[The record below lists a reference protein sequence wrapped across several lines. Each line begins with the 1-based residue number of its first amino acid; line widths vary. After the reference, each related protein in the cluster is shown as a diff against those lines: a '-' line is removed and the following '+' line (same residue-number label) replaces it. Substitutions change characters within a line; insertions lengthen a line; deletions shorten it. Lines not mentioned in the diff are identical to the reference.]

1 MKKSLSRIAIAG
13 LLLLVCLP
21 AGAVTIVTTSGTGN
35 DWASNFGSGFSNG
48 MTFTDGTLTATI
60 RAYSNTN
67 SNGTFARAQVGRYSN
82 GLGVCNA
89 SEGTGCGSPAHQID
103 NGSSIPNFSSV
114 DLVLITFNQ
123 AVRVQSVGLTPSGS
137 GTPTPIDSDIRYL
150 IGSASYSDLNS
161 SILSLT
167 GPNILND
174 ATNGSIFG
182 SLLTNT
188 TTTAALNTLRTATL
202 NTGLINYLVIMP
214 GGIDS
219 NLDYFKLT
227 NIITFDTTTNEG
239 GVPEPS
245 TYAMLGC
252 GLVALGYFRRFR
264 KN

>member
-1 MKKSLSRIAIAG
+1 MKMSLSRIAITALF
-13 LLLLVCLP
+13 LLACLP
-21 AGAVTIVTTSGTGN
+21 AGAVTLVTTSGIGN
-35 DWASNFGSGFSNG
+35 HWISNFGSGFSNG
-48 MTFTDGTLTATI
+48 MTFTNGSLTATI

-67 SNGTFARAQVGRYSN
+67 SGTFARAQLGRFSN
-82 GLGVCNA
+82 GLGVCNS
-89 SEGTGCGSPAHQID
+89 SEGLGCSSPAHQVD
-103 NGSSIPNFSSV
+103 NGSNV

-167 GPNILND
+167 APNILND

-188 TTTAALNTLRTATL
+188 TSTAALNTLRNATL

-227 NIITFDTTTNEG
+227 NIITLDTTTNEG

-252 GLVALGYFRRFR
+252 GLLALGYFRRFR